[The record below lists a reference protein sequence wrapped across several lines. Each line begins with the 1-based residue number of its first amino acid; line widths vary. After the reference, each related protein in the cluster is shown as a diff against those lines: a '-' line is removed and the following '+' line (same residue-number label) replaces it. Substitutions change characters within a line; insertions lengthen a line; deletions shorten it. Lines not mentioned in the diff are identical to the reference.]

1 MEKSTVG
8 SGHPRSSLARRDGS
22 HACHNSQNS
31 NKKSP
36 HIYARRTECPSFAK
50 FPWPSAKMSH
60 TGSSGAANAVRR
72 STSASS
78 SGACRTFGRK
88 VSGPRST
95 RSARVVS
102 TLCFTQACGP
112 RRFFGRFKTT
122 FLPKLRVW
130 ARRRVIEALVE
141 PVRHRAAQ
149 VVPAVAALIAAR
161 KELR

>member
-36 HIYARRTECPSFAK
+36 HLRPPNRMPK

-78 SGACRTFGRK
+78 SGACRTLGRK